1 MTEASAKQATA
12 LLKGV
17 SRSFYLTLRVLPGKV
32 RPQIGIAYLLA
43 RTTDTIADT
52 ELVPVEE
59 RLGALHA
66 LRERILGRRT
76 APVSFGKLVE
86 GQSSPAERVL
96 LERCEESVA
105 SLNGLTAEDLQ
116 LVREVL
122 GTIISGQELDL
133 GRFNSASGGTM
144 AALRTDQELE
154 DYIYRVAGCVGEFWT
169 RICRARLFPHAS
181 LDDEFLLTSGVQFG
195 KGLQLVNVLR
205 DLPRDLRRHRCYLPA
220 DGLSDLELKP
230 EDLLDPVQEP
240 RLRPLFD
247 AYVDRAD
254 TYLRAGWA
262 YTNALPRRQV
272 RVRLACAWPILIGM
286 DTLTLLRRGK
296 VLNPSTRIRVERGKL
311 RRWMWRSIWLYPR
324 ADAWQ
329 RMVPPAPESPAEH
342 GKPVASKGFLP

>member
-1 MTEASAKQATA
+1 MTEASAKQVTA

-32 RPQIGIAYLLA
+32 RPQIGVAYLLA

-52 ELVPVEE
+52 ELVPVDE

-66 LRERILGRRT
+66 LRDRILGLRT
-76 APVSFGKLVE
+76 APVSFGKLLE
-86 GQSSPAERVL
+86 GQSSPDEQVL
-96 LERCEESVA
+96 LERCEDSVA
-105 SLNGLTAEDLQ
+105 SMNSLTAEDLQ
-116 LVREVL
+116 FVREVL

-133 GRFNSASGGTM
+133 RRFGSVLGSRI

-181 LDDEFLLTSGVQFG
+181 LDDKFLLTSAVQFG

-220 DGLSDLELKP
+220 EGLSDLGLKP
-230 EDLLDPVQEP
+230 DDLLDPSQEP

-247 AYVDRAD
+247 AYVDRAE

-262 YTNALPRRQV
+262 YTNGLPRNQM
-272 RVRLACAWPILIGM
+272 RVRLACAWPILIGI
-286 DTLTLLRRGK
+286 DTLTLLRQGK

-311 RRWMWRSIWLYPR
+311 RQRMWRSIWLYPW

-329 RMVPPAPESPAEH
+329 RMVPPGPESPAGH
-342 GKPVASKGFLP
+342 GKPVASKGFLI